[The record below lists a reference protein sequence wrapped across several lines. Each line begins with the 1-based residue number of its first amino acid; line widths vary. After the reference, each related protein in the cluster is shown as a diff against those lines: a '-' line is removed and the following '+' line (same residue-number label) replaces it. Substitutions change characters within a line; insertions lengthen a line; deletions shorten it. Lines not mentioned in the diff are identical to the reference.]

1 MAGCGTARLRVSPYR
16 PMFWFGVSMTS
27 QSGFASLRG
36 AVALALLAPVA
47 ALAVPGVA
55 MAQAGDPAAQTIE
68 GLNAGLIA
76 TMKAQG
82 GQAAR
87 ARVIGP
93 VVDRTFDIPAM
104 ARLSVGPPWTTFS
117 PLEQAN
123 VVAAFRAMTVAQYAA
138 NFDSYSGE
146 KLSLVGGVETRGTD
160 KLVRTQLTGPGT
172 NESLNYRLRENGGQW
187 KIIDVFYRNAISQI
201 ATRRSDFAG
210 VIAKGGAGALVAH
223 LNRLAA
229 NPK

>member
-1 MAGCGTARLRVSPYR
+1 MMEQAKGLSRRAGLR
-16 PMFWFGVSMTS
+16 
-27 QSGFASLRG
+27 AAG
-36 AVALALLAPVA
+36 ALSLLAPLSAAIIAAGAPAA
-47 ALAVPGVA
+47 AL
-55 MAQAGDPAAQTIE
+55 AQAGDPAAQTVE
-68 GLNAGLIA
+68 ALNAGLIA
-76 TMKAQG
+76 TMKASG

-93 VVDRTFDIPAM
+93 VVDRAFDIPAM
-104 ARLSVGPPWTTFS
+104 TRLSVGPAWTSFS
-117 PLEQAN
+117 PQEQAN
-123 VVAAFRAMTVAQYAA
+123 VVSAFRAMTVAQYAA

-146 KLSLVGGVETRGTD
+146 KIALVGNVETRGTD
-160 KLVRTQLTGPGT
+160 KLVRTQLTSGAT
-172 NESLNYRLRENGGQW
+172 NEALNYRLRESGGQW

-201 ATRRSDFAG
+201 ATRRSDFAA

>member
-1 MAGCGTARLRVSPYR
+1 
-16 PMFWFGVSMTS
+16 MTS

-36 AVALALLAPVA
+36 AVALALLAPVSVV
-47 ALAVPGVA
+47 AVSGAA
-55 MAQAGDPAAQTIE
+55 MAQAGDPAAQTVE
-68 GLNAGLIA
+68 ALNAGLIA

-93 VVDRTFDIPAM
+93 VVDRAFDIPAM

-123 VVAAFRAMTVAQYAA
+123 VIAAFRAMTVAQYAA

-187 KIIDVFYRNAISQI
+187 RIIDVFYRNAISQI

-210 VIAKGGAGALVAH
+210 VIAKGGPGALVAH